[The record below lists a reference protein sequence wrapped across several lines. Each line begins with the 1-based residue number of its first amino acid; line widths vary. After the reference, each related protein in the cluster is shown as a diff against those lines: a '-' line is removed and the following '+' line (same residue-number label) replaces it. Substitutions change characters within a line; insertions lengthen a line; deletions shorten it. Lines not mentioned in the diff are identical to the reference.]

1 MDGTTMS
8 SRLMVHPPLATCPN
22 PGTWITVYGRT
33 CKVVGPTSWGMCF
46 RLPEMS
52 LDSVDYLDR
61 GRLATWDEVVRAVQ
75 RTLNPRDF
83 THHVCEGRI
92 VHVLHEGRALCGQP
106 GLPREWPPSH
116 FWVNQQECRRA
127 TCRICRIYIRGDR
140 P

>member
-52 LDSVDYLDR
+52 LDSLDYLDR
-61 GRLATWDEVVRAVQ
+61 GRLATWSEVARATRREA
-75 RTLNPRDF
+75 RT
-83 THHVCEGRI
+83 
-92 VHVLHEGRALCGQP
+92 VHVLHAGQALCGQP
-106 GLPREWPPSH
+106 GLPHEWPPGH
-116 FWVNQQECRRA
+116 MWVSLQESKMA
-127 TCRICRIYIRGDR
+127 TCRHCRADR
-140 P
+140 TPETLP